1 MARARALEKVHR
13 RRWLYCYRTLMAKLC
28 PEPYF
33 ISAKL
38 VQVDVS
44 KYYDKWKAKANNR
57 DTKDPLMYYQR
68 SIAELAYIAM
78 NCCGSNT
85 TQMAN
90 SCPKL
95 SDNKKKV

>member
-1 MARARALEKVHR
+1 MS
-13 RRWLYCYRTLMAKLC
+13 KLC

-90 SCPKL
+90 SCPNL
-95 SDNKKKV
+95 SDNKKSLRIYKKRQQSIHNYNSHNLSDK